1 MSILFLQIIDLEE
14 KEIIGTYEN
23 NKLNNSS
30 LKNEIESK
38 SKELFSQV
46 KAESSSVKKNINFK
60 KEENETIDIYYL
72 STNNILYLS
81 FIKITSSFSK
91 TFKDSYIYELLE
103 NLESQNVKK
112 FVGDDG
118 KLSNVGLQ
126 NLKISIDNYHNTY
139 NFGNE
144 SLIDDNPQS
153 QKISVINSQ
162 INDVKNDMKKNV
174 KNMKTN
180 MQDMNEIE
188 GKAVNI
194 KDSSF
199 QFQRDSKTL
208 ENKMRRMNCRNSIL
222 LFTVISGLWCFIL
235 YLIMK

>member
-1 MSILFLQIIDLEE
+1 MSILFLQIVDLED

-23 NKLNNSS
+23 NVLNNSS

-38 SKELFSQV
+38 SKELVSQI
-46 KAESSSVKKNINFK
+46 KSESISVKKNINFK
-60 KEENETIDIYYL
+60 KEENEVIDIYYL

-81 FIKITSSFSK
+81 FIEIKSSNSK
-91 TFKDSYIYELLE
+91 SFKDNYIYELLE

-139 NFGNE
+139 NYGNG

-153 QKISVINSQ
+153 QKISDINSQ
-162 INDVKNDMKKNV
+162 INDVKNDMKENV
-174 KNMKTN
+174 KNMINN

-199 QFQRDSKTL
+199 QFQKDSKNL
-208 ENKMRRMNCRNSIL
+208 ENKMRRINYRNGIL
-222 LFTVISGLWCFIL
+222 LLFVISALWCVIL
-235 YLIMK
+235 YILIK